1 MATCIKATPS
11 SGQNTLAGL
20 KHKTKPPSIQAI
32 LLTLNNKT
40 SKMLLIALMK
50 TSPYSLI
57 GPLLSITY
65 LKILLQAS

>member
-11 SGQNTLAGL
+11 SGQNTRVGL
-20 KHKTKPPSIQAI
+20 KPMTKPQSIQAI
-32 LLTLNNKT
+32 RSTHSNKT
-40 SKMLLIALMK
+40 SKMLLIALMI